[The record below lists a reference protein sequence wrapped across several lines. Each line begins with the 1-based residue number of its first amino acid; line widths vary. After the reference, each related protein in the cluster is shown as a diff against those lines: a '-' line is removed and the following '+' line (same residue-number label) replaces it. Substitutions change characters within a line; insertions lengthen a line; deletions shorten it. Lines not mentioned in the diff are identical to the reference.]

1 MKVFYKRIDLTEL
14 EYENL
19 LKCINYDKLKEVE
32 KQYDNIETFEGFKLT
47 EKLNNPKNIAYS
59 ASKSTAAS
67 KATKVRTEK
76 VKYKIDLAIEILQTE
91 KKTIT
96 HYTIAKKSG
105 VSFNT
110 VKKHISNDNLIS
122 LNEVKQ

>member
-1 MKVFYKRIDLTEL
+1 MKIFYKRLDLTEL

-19 LKCINYDKLKEVE
+19 LKCIDFDKLKEAE
-32 KQYDNIETFEGFKLT
+32 KQYEDMEAFKGFNIIDKLH
-47 EKLNNPKNIAYS
+47 NPKSIEYS
-59 ASKSTAAS
+59 SSKSTAAS
-67 KATKVRTEK
+67 KATKARTEK
-76 VKYKIDLAIEILQTE
+76 VKYKIDLAIEILLTE

-96 HYTIAKKSG
+96 HYAIAKKSG